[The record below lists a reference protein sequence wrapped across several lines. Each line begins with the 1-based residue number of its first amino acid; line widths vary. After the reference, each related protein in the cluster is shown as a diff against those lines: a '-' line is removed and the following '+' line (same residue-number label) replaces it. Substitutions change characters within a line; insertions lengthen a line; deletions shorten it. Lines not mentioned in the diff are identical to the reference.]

1 MKKINLFLL
10 TLAIGATAC
19 HNQSQPMSD
28 SHTSEQA
35 LNWNGVYKGTLPCAD
50 CSGIETTVTLN
61 NDKTYEKIE
70 KYLGKDNANFQEKG
84 TFAFT
89 DNATKI
95 ILTDSS
101 QTKTQYAI
109 GENHLILLG
118 QDGKPSTTP
127 MADQYRLQKVQ

>member
-1 MKKINLFLL
+1 MKKINLV
-10 TLAIGATAC
+10 LALSVAISLVAC
-19 HNQSQPMSD
+19 QNNKPITD
-28 SHTSEQA
+28 NHTSEQA
-35 LNWNGVYKGTLPCAD
+35 LDWNGVYKGTLPCAD
-50 CSGIETTVTLN
+50 CSGIETVVKLN
-61 NDKTYEKIE
+61 NDKTYERTE
-70 KYLGKDNANFQEKG
+70 KYLGKANGYFQEKG